1 MNSDVS
7 KGGATASEPQ
17 AAAPETPRM
26 ENPPSPTE
34 HPQNQYSYTRAP
46 YRSPQAPYPHERR
59 TSHWVPWVIGG
70 ILGMLALGGLVV
82 ALIIALVGSFFVSTI
97 NQREVSTSA
106 TQALTVTGTPSLIIT
121 DSAGNVT
128 VQTGAV
134 DKVVIQSTKRAWG
147 SSVTG
152 AQNGLSS
159 MTVNVLQNGDTIT
172 VQCHFNTN
180 GGVARRTV
188 DLLVTVPA
196 QANLDLHLGA
206 GNIVARQMSG
216 AIRLDTGAGNMT
228 LENVTFSGNS
238 RLNSGAGNIQ
248 ATCALASASLVDVH
262 VGAGNV
268 TMTLPSDTPAQLDAS
283 TGVGNLT
290 ITGWHMSMMNSGMT
304 GHHATGAMG
313 ANATGK
319 MTIQVGTGNLMLIGQ

>member
-1 MNSDVS
+1 MNNDVS

-17 AAAPETPRM
+17 AATPETPRM
-26 ENPPSPTE
+26 ENAPSPTE
-34 HPQNQYSYTRAP
+34 HPQNQYSYTPTP
-46 YRSPQAPYPHERR
+46 YRSPQAPYQRERR

-70 ILGMLALGGLVV
+70 ILGMFVLGGLVV
-82 ALIIALVGSFFVSTI
+82 VLIIALVGGFFVSTI
-97 NQREVSTSA
+97 NQREVSTTT

-121 DSAGNVT
+121 DPAGNVT

-134 DKVVIQSTKRAWG
+134 GKVVIQSTMRSWG
-147 SSVTG
+147 SSATS

-159 MTVNVLQNGDTIT
+159 MKVNVLPNGDTIT
-172 VQCHFNTN
+172 VQCQFNTN
-180 GGVARRTV
+180 GVVSRRTV
-188 DLLVTVPA
+188 DLLVTVPP

-228 LENVTFSGNS
+228 LENVMFSGSS
-238 RLNSGAGNIQ
+238 RLNTGAGNIQ
-248 ATCALASASLVDVH
+248 ATCALTSGALVDVH

-290 ITGWHMSMMNSGMT
+290 ITGWHMSMANSGMA

-313 ANATGK
+313 ANSTGK
-319 MTIQVGTGNLMLIGQ
+319 MTIQVGTGNLTLIGQ